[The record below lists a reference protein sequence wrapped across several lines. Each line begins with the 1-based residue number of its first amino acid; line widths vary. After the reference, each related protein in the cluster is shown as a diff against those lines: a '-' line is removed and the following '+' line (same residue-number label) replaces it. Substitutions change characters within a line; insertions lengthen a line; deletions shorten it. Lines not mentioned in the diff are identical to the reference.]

1 MYIIQMADWHIGSST
16 KSEPSEK
23 DIMNQS
29 ISEII
34 EQGSIPEGEK
44 ILICLCG
51 DIIDSSSL
59 SGDEQIETK
68 ERYATAAKLLKNYKA
83 KLEDEGKYTVEIRC
97 CVGNHDI
104 THREEFLQ
112 FVHQVIAD
120 DIHWDD
126 FLNCYS
132 YDIPDSNNKM
142 IFVGSCYGEQYEIGK
157 INYESLETEL
167 KKCDKKEKKIL
178 VLHHTMLSMF
188 EDDQSP
194 IRDAA
199 RLLSLI
205 ERYNVAAVLHGHI
218 HGRENLVVGRNQC
231 KLFGTG
237 ALFSRNNPNVNSQ
250 FNILRYENG
259 EIQQVQNWRFNADGG
274 DSKWDIADLY
284 KTEKDVMFT
293 GKTFEKVYAELLA
306 SLDNWEVLNNVRL
319 EIKENYKTFCTDLQ
333 EYLKDDFLRIGKRKY
348 DYFKLGEMWEATE
361 IPPQLYFNHGV
372 FLKTE
377 EDDGIDFLVKELKKK
392 PTSNRII
399 LPAYNMQK
407 VIDSLEDTIYLPSL
421 VSLQFG
427 IVDGTLTVHMYFRA
441 LEASRFLKIN
451 ICEIYYILT
460 QLENKGI
467 IFGRVDIVISAF
479 KVQKRDKFNCFLKAE
494 IDELDSIGICAKV
507 MDGKIDEISELIQE
521 KCDAMETITKMDGI
535 SNIYHSM
542 EKSNKSDRGEDYP
555 DEILNNLRNTLK
567 TYEKLDEIHHLRS
580 EITEEEKQY
589 EEEICKLLGNTISAL
604 KTMRGKEL

>member
-1 MYIIQMADWHIGSST
+1 MYIIQMADWHIGSLT

-34 EQGSIPEGEK
+34 ERGSIPEGEK
-44 ILICLCG
+44 VLICLCG
-51 DIIDSSSL
+51 DIIDSDGL
-59 SGDEQIETK
+59 SGDEQTETK
-68 ERYATAAKLLKNYKA
+68 ERYKTATKLLKNYKA
-83 KLEDEGKYTVEIRC
+83 RLEDEGKYTVEIRC

-104 THREEFLQ
+104 THKEEFLQ

-120 DIHWDD
+120 DIYWDD

-132 YDIPDSNNKM
+132 YDMPDSNNKM
-142 IFVGSCYGEQYEIGK
+142 IFVGSCYGGQYKIGK
-157 INYESLETEL
+157 INYERLETEL

-205 ERYNVAAVLHGHI
+205 EHYNVAAVLHGHI

-284 KTEKDVMFT
+284 KTEKDVTFT
-293 GKTFEKVYAELLA
+293 GNTFEKVYVELLD

-348 DYFKLGEMWEATE
+348 NYFELGEMWEATE

-372 FLKTE
+372 FFKTE

-407 VIDSLEDTIYLPSL
+407 VIDSLEDKIYLPSL

-427 IVDGTLTVHMYFRA
+427 VVDGTLTVHMYFRA

-467 IFGRVDIVISAF
+467 IFDRVDIVISAF

-494 IDELDSIGICAKV
+494 IDELDSVGICAKV

-535 SNIYHSM
+535 SNMYHSM
-542 EKSNKSDRGEDYP
+542 EASNKSARGEDYP
-555 DEILNNLRNTLK
+555 AEILDNLRNTLK
-567 TYEKLDEIHHLRS
+567 TYEKLDKIHHMRS

-604 KTMRGKEL
+604 KTMRGK